1 MKFEQKL
8 INLRKQK
15 SMSQEELAEKLNVT
29 RQTISKW
36 ELGQS
41 KPDMDKL
48 LEISKL
54 FEVSVEELTNET
66 VSVGKE
72 KVVSKPKKQESKWI
86 LYVLIVVLIAS
97 LSTLVVRI
105 GMAREEAKQNQ
116 NGFFNKIFG
125 TVTGMIEN
133 QMNNQENLFDNMFE
147 TGTDIIENQMNNN
160 SNINT
165 NGNEITDG
173 IKDMFEGLEQQFNN
187 REEEKKESPAVFNAG
202 LTYAEGTKATIFVE
216 NMLDKVVTKNKQ
228 NKDMLITVKYKN
240 KSTTDVDE
248 IKAIKKSLKQ
258 WSEYEVSVDYN
269 DDGYITKI
277 TIED

>member
-15 SMSQEELAEKLNVT
+15 SMSQEELAEHLNVT

-66 VSVGKE
+66 VNIGKE
-72 KVVSKPKKQESKWI
+72 KVASKPKKKERKWI
-86 LYVLIVVLIAS
+86 LYVLIVILIAS
-97 LSTLVVRI
+97 VATLIVRI
-105 GMAREEAKQNQ
+105 GTAREQEKQKQ
-116 NGFFNKIFG
+116 DGFFNNIFG
-125 TVTGMIEN
+125 TVTG
-133 QMNNQENLFDNMFE
+133 
-147 TGTDIIENQMNNN
+147 IIEDQMDNSGVN
-160 SNINT
+160 SNIN
-165 NGNEITDG
+165 GNEIIDG
-173 IKDMFEGLEQQFNN
+173 IKDVFEGIEEQVNN
-187 REEEKKESPAVFNAG
+187 NQEETKKERPAVFNSG

-216 NMLDKVVTKNKQ
+216 NILDTVVTKNKL
-228 NKDMLITVKYKN
+228 NKDMLITVVYK
-240 KSTTDVDE
+240 KKTTTDVDE
-248 IKAIKKSLKQ
+248 IKEIKKSLKQ
-258 WSEYEVSVDYN
+258 WSEYEVSVDY
-269 DDGYITKI
+269 DDEGYITKI

>member
-15 SMSQEELAEKLNVT
+15 SMSQEELAEHINVT

-54 FEVSVEELTNET
+54 FDISVEALTNET
-66 VSVGKE
+66 IDIGKE
-72 KVVSKPKKQESKWI
+72 KVASKPKKKERKWI
-86 LYVLIVVLIAS
+86 LYVLILILIA
-97 LSTLVVRI
+97 TVAVLVVRI
-105 GMAREEAKQNQ
+105 GLAREAEKQKQ
-116 NGFFNKIFG
+116 DGFFTNIFG
-125 TVTGMIEN
+125 TVTG
-133 QMNNQENLFDNMFE
+133 
-147 TGTDIIENQMNNN
+147 IIEDKIGNGDIN
-160 SNINT
+160 SNDVI
-165 NGNEITDG
+165 DG
-173 IKDMFEGLEQQFNN
+173 IKDAFEGFDEQVSNKQ
-187 REEEKKESPAVFNAG
+187 EEKKEIPEVFNSG
-202 LTYAEGTKATIFVE
+202 LIYAEGTKATIFVE
-216 NMLDKVVTKNKQ
+216 NILDTVVTKNKQ
-228 NKDMLITVKYKN
+228 NKDMLITVVYK
-240 KSTTDVDE
+240 KKTTTDVNE

-258 WSEYEVSVDYN
+258 WSEYEVSVDYD

>member
-15 SMSQEELAEKLNVT
+15 SMSQEELAEQLNVT

-54 FEVSVEELTNET
+54 FDVSVEALTNET
-66 VSVGKE
+66 VDIGKE
-72 KVVSKPKKQESKWI
+72 KVVAKPKNKERKYI
-86 LYVLIVVLIAS
+86 LYILIVVLIAS
-97 LSTLVVRI
+97 VATLAVRI
-105 GMAREEAKQNQ
+105 GMAREQQDQKQA
-116 NGFFNKIFG
+116 GFFNNIFG
-125 TVTGMIEN
+125 TVTG
-133 QMNNQENLFDNMFE
+133 
-147 TGTDIIENQMNNN
+147 IIEDQMQNNDVNTNIN
-160 SNINT
+160 SN
-165 NGNEITDG
+165 EIIDG
-173 IKDMFEGLEQQFNN
+173 IKDVYEGLEQQMNN
-187 REEEKKESPAVFNAG
+187 KQEKEKKERPAVFNSG

-216 NMLDKVVTKNKQ
+216 NILDTIVTKNKL
-228 NKDMLITVKYKN
+228 NKDMLITVVYK
-240 KSTTDVDE
+240 KKKTTDVNE

-258 WSEYEVSVDYN
+258 WSEYEVSVDY
-269 DDGYITKI
+269 DDEGYITKI

>member
-54 FEVSVEELTNET
+54 FDVSVETLTNET
-66 VSVGKE
+66 VNIGKE
-72 KVVSKPKKQESKWI
+72 KVISKPKKKERKWI
-86 LYVLIVVLIAS
+86 LYVLIVILIAS
-97 LSTLVVRI
+97 VATLILRI
-105 GMAREEAKQNQ
+105 GMAREEAKQKQ
-116 NGFFNKIFG
+116 DGFFNNIFG
-125 TVTGMIEN
+125 TVTG
-133 QMNNQENLFDNMFE
+133 
-147 TGTDIIENQMNNN
+147 IIEDQMDNSDVN
-160 SNINT
+160 SNIN
-165 NGNEITDG
+165 IDG
-173 IKDMFEGLEQQFNN
+173 IKDAFEGIEQEVNSKQ
-187 REEEKKESPAVFNAG
+187 EETKKERPAVFNSG

-216 NMLDKVVTKNKQ
+216 NILDTVVTKNKL
-228 NKDMLITVKYKN
+228 NKDMLITVVYK
-240 KSTTDVDE
+240 KKTTTDVDE
-248 IKAIKKSLKQ
+248 IKKIKKSLKQ
-258 WSEYEVSVDYN
+258 WSEYEVSVDY
-269 DDGYITKI
+269 DDEGYITKI